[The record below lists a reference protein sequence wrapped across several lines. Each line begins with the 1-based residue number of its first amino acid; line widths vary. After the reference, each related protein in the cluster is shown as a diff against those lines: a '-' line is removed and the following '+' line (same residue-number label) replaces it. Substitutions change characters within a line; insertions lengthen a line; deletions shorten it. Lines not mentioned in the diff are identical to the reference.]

1 MARNGHTPSF
11 LPDEEIFQEVEL
23 LAGLG
28 LTKYLIQ
35 NYFEVSHDVWEK
47 TERRTPELRKA
58 FLRGQARTI
67 SKVSKKLFER
77 IESGDLD
84 AIKFYLRT
92 RAGWSDKYDP
102 QADCNVTE
110 PTISINVT
118 DPIEAAKIY
127 QQIMKGG
134 SKK

>member
-1 MARNGHTPSF
+1 MARSGPPPSF
-11 LPDEEIFQEVEL
+11 LPTKNDITEVHM

-35 NYFEVSHDVWEK
+35 NYFGVSKDTWLKAEK
-47 TERRTPELRKA
+47 RNPELRKA
-58 FLRGQARTI
+58 FLRGQAETI
-67 SKVSKKLFER
+67 GLVSRKLYELMLTGN
-77 IESGDLD
+77 IT
-84 AIKFYLRT
+84 AIMFYLKT
-92 RAGWSDKYDP
+92 RAGWSEKYNP
-102 QADCNVTE
+102 ELDCNITE

-134 SKK
+134 AKK